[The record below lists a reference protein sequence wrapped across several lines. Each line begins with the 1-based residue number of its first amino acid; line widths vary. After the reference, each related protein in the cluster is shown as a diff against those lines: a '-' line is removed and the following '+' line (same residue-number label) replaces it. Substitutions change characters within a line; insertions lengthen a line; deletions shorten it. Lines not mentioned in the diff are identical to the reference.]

1 MSKKGGCLSRAGAL
15 ALFAAAVLILLAAAL
30 ANYWFLGPYRGF
42 QTQAFVDI
50 DRGVSSRQIADELAQ
65 KGVIRAPWVFLL
77 VRGFHPTARLQAGE
91 YRFAAAETPWEVFS
105 KIRRGEIFFEEITV
119 PEGSN
124 IFDIAAILDQL
135 DMVRGAD
142 FLKAAASPNL
152 IHDLDP
158 SAPDLEGYLFPS
170 TYRMTRR
177 TTALGLCRTMT
188 TEFRKQWSVLGA
200 PVNGPE
206 VHRMVTVASLVEKE
220 SAVPTE
226 RPVVAS
232 VFFNRLRLGME
243 LQCDPT
249 TVYAALLD
257 NRYQG
262 VIHKSDLA
270 SANPYNTYTHPGLP
284 PGPIAN
290 PGLKSL
296 NAALHPANTDF
307 LYFVAK
313 PDASGSHHFSATL
326 AEHQTAVEAYRRGA
340 K

>member
-1 MSKKGGCLSRAGAL
+1 
-15 ALFAAAVLILLAAAL
+15 
-30 ANYWFLGPYRGF
+30 
-42 QTQAFVDI
+42 
-50 DRGVSSRQIADELAQ
+50 
-65 KGVIRAPWVFLL
+65 
-77 VRGFHPTARLQAGE
+77 
-91 YRFAAAETPWEVFS
+91 
-105 KIRRGEIFFEEITV
+105 
-119 PEGSN
+119 
-124 IFDIAAILDQL
+124 
-135 DMVRGAD
+135 
-142 FLKAAASPNL
+142 
-152 IHDLDP
+152 
-158 SAPDLEGYLFPS
+158 
-170 TYRMTRR
+170 
-177 TTALGLCRTMT
+177 
-188 TEFRKQWSVLGA
+188 
-200 PVNGPE
+200 
-206 VHRMVTVASLVEKE
+206 MVTVASLVEKE